1 MTTEEAFII
10 LNLLPQVGAARV
22 RKLLENF
29 GEPQA
34 ILAASIDQIRRVNG
48 FGSELAR
55 TIHSWEETID
65 LQRELRR
72 IQEIG
77 ATLVTWAS
85 DDYPEMLREIPSPP
99 LVLYVRGTLDPRD
112 RHAVAIVG
120 SRRATSYGLTCA
132 KKLGFQLAHANVTV
146 ISGLARGIDTAA
158 HESALAAK
166 GRTIAVI
173 GSGLGKLYPPEN
185 EALAERIAN
194 GGGAVVSEF
203 PVDYPPD
210 KQSFPLRNRI
220 VAGWGQGVLVVEA
233 PKRSGALITAGQA
246 LDYGRNVYAVP
257 GPIDRPTSQGA
268 NNLIKNGAR
277 LVMDVGDV
285 LDDME
290 MLFPEMRD
298 ARTATPKPAESAQLA
313 QLTEEERAIYA
324 LLETSETQMDD
335 IIAAT
340 GLPIAIVSSS
350 LLRLEMKRLVKQLP
364 GSHFVKLV

>member
-1 MTTEEAFII
+1 MTTDEAYIV

-22 RKLLENF
+22 RKLLEVF
-29 GEPQA
+29 GSPQA
-34 ILAASIDQIRRVNG
+34 ILSATADRIRSVSG
-48 FGSELAR
+48 FGSELAQ
-55 TIHSWEETID
+55 TIRSWEDTID
-65 LQRELRR
+65 LGRELGR
-72 IQEIG
+72 IQDVG
-77 ATLVTWAS
+77 ADVVTW
-85 DDYPEMLREIPSPP
+85 DNEDYPEMLREIPSPP
-99 LVLYVRGTLDPRD
+99 LVLYVRGTLEKRD

-158 HESALAAK
+158 HEAALAAK

-173 GSGLGKLYPPEN
+173 GSGLGMLYPPEN
-185 EALAERIAN
+185 RALADRIAN
-194 GGGAVVSEF
+194 GGGAVVTEF

-233 PKRSGALITAGQA
+233 PQRSGSLITAGQA
-246 LDYGRNVYAVP
+246 LDYGRNVYAIP

-268 NNLIKNGAR
+268 NALIQNGAR
-277 LVMDVGDV
+277 LVTDVGDI
-285 LDDME
+285 LNDME
-290 MLFPEMRD
+290 LLFPEMRE
-298 ARTATPKPAESAQLA
+298 ARSASGSEKSAPPAN
-313 QLTEEERAIYA
+313 LTVEERAIYDF
-324 LLETSETQMDD
+324 LESSETQLDA
-335 IIAAT
+335 IIAAI
-340 GLPIAIVSSS
+340 GLPPAVISST

>member
-1 MTTEEAFII
+1 MTTEQAYLV

-22 RKLLENF
+22 RKLLEAF
-29 GEPQA
+29 GSPQK
-34 ILAASIDQIRRVNG
+34 ILTARSDQIRKVGG
-48 FGSELAR
+48 FGVELAN
-55 TIHSWEETID
+55 TICEWETNID
-65 LQRELRR
+65 LDREVRR
-72 IQEIG
+72 ISEVG
-77 ATLVTWAS
+77 ASIVTLES
-85 DDYPEMLREIPSPP
+85 EEYPEMLREIPSPP
-99 LVLYVRGTLDPRD
+99 LVLYVRGKLERRD
-112 RHAVAIVG
+112 RNAVAIVG

-132 KKLGFQLAHANVTV
+132 KKLGFQLAHSGITV

-185 EALAERIAN
+185 QALADRIAN
-194 GGGAVVSEF
+194 SDGALVTEF

-246 LDYGRNVYAVP
+246 LDCGRNIYAVP
-257 GPIDRPTSQGA
+257 GAIDRPTSQGCNA
-268 NNLIKNGAR
+268 LIQNGAK
-277 LVMDVGDV
+277 LVSDVDDI
-285 LDDME
+285 LDDMDA
-290 MLFPEMRD
+290 LFPEMRS
-298 ARTATPKPAESAQLA
+298 APATGTATPPD
-313 QLTEEERAIYA
+313 LTVEERAIYDF
-324 LLETSETQMDD
+324 LEASETQLDD
-335 IIAAT
+335 IIAAI
-340 GLPIAIVSSS
+340 GLPPAVVSST